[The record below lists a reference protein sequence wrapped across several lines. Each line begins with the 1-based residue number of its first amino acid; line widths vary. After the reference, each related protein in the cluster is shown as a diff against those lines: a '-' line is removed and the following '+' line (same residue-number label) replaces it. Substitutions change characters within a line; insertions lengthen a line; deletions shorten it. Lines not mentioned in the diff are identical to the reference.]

1 MKHTVTQAQLGDGLA
16 AANDFLTIQTDGTTK
31 YGEHFTTYDVKVES
45 VTYCLGQRHVFS
57 GSSHDTLETFKE
69 ILSDIDSVHL
79 SLGQEAVSSKIVSK
93 IKNTMSDRHAA
104 EKLFNEM
111 LHDYR
116 AENLPDVIGNW
127 EELSADE
134 KVNMTRIILIHA
146 SSSQSYSCCSL
157 IFAVSS
163 LSALSLVLIL
173 SLRNIIQY
181 KLQIHHPPPL
191 RWPMISCSV
200 IFLS

>member
-1 MKHTVTQAQLGDGLA
+1 MENISQHMMLRWSQSPTALVYVMSSQVHHVILLRHLKK
-16 AANDFLTIQTDGTTK
+16 F
-31 YGEHFTTYDVKVES
+31 S
-45 VTYCLGQRHVFS
+45 V
-57 GSSHDTLETFKE
+57 
-69 ILSDIDSVHL
+69 ILSVHL

-127 EELSADE
+127 VELSADE

-173 SLRNIIQY
+173 SLRNIFQY
-181 KLQIHHPPPL
+181 RLQVHHPPTL